1 MSKDDIAP
9 FPALSPNHA
18 PAGSQIDNVE
28 VHLRTERSF
37 CALLVFAAQQWP
49 RAYVHRGEMGA
60 LALVA
65 GGSLCIMWNGTGSVG
80 IV

>member
-1 MSKDDIAP
+1 MSKDDIAV
-9 FPALSPNHA
+9 FPKLFSNHA
-18 PAGSQIDNVE
+18 LVGSQIDNVE

-37 CALLVFAAQQWP
+37 VHFWFSRHNNGP
-49 RAYVHRGEMGA
+49 AYVHRGEMGA

-65 GGSLCIMWNGTGSVG
+65 GGSLCIMRNGTGSVG